1 MYTLNHTLED
11 KVLAIDGAYLDNQ
24 GLRPF
29 EQFVQSYA
37 TRLETYQNLRDKGA
51 TLVVQALRRL
61 AQESPEILQKHGQR
75 CQYDMSEV
83 RRYRSLSILRDDET
97 FFKEQMIDWLDTILM
112 AHKRHTHCATA
123 YRYLLEAINANL
135 PPTNSSLIRPYL
147 DLVVMKLQSHA

>member
-1 MYTLNHTLED
+1 MHTLNHTLED
-11 KVLAIDGAYLDNQ
+11 KVLAIDGAYLDSQ

-51 TLVVQALRRL
+51 TLVIQALRRL
-61 AQESPEILQKHGQR
+61 AQEYPEILQKHGQR

-83 RRYRSLSILRDDET
+83 LRYLALSILRDDET

-123 YRYLLEAINANL
+123 YRYLLETVNANL

-147 DLVVMKLQSHA
+147 DLVVMKLQAHA

>member
-61 AQESPEILQKHGQR
+61 AQEYPEILQKHGQR

-83 RRYRSLSILRDDET
+83 LRYLSLSILRDDET

-123 YRYLLEAINANL
+123 YRYLLEAVSANL